1 MEYANWP
8 FCGPNNTLS
17 VDINMNIQGGEAAS
31 INQTSNS
38 DGSKMLTVPMTNTT
52 AANITFA
59 DYGYESANGTHKMPV
74 SVAFKNR
81 DTSNAGQTTVTLRMP
96 NPSPNNTF
104 YYDPTVTVILAAY
117 GRDHGAASGLRTTVW
132 AVLGAVLLSVYMS
145 GAGRL

>member
-38 DGSKMLTVPMTNTT
+38 DGSKVLSVPMTNTT

-59 DYGYESANGTHKMPV
+59 DYGYESANGTRKMPV
-74 SVAFKNR
+74 SVAFKNK
-81 DTSNAGQTTVTLRMP
+81 DANNAAVTLRMP

-104 YYDPTVTVILAAY
+104 YYDPTVILTTY
-117 GRDHGAASGLRTTVW
+117 GGDNGAASGVRTTVW

-145 GAGRL
+145 GTGRL